1 MFIYIGCSGGGT
13 SSMFCQRIT
22 MATQTEAISAT
33 FSDLD
38 TVMRAPNRLAAEHDL
53 IFAYGGID
61 ALQPVILDEFS
72 KLFDV
77 VLVAPQVRYR
87 TAAKRE
93 LLKDYPVIVQDID
106 SKIFG
111 MMDGATALEGLLELL
126 VAVDNERGYASQKT
140 LVNKAGDKNMEI
152 FVMGGDRKNVFFKAF
167 VAALRAR
174 DLRVLEESY
183 SLECLYDTKGKGEYD
198 LRLLYGVSS
207 FINERDLPK
216 FANRIDLI
224 MQVPLI
230 SPGFKKRSAW
240 IERYQI
246 PIIELDGVNVGRGA
260 GALELER
267 INEYLVD
274 ASLKTEF
281 QKELTIPELELEPK
295 KERKKFAFLTW
306 NAG

>member
-13 SSMFCQRIT
+13 SSMFCQRI
-22 MATQTEAISAT
+22 AAASQTEAVSAT

-61 ALQPVILDEFS
+61 AIQPVILDEFS

-111 MMDGATALEGLLELL
+111 TMNGTVALDGLLALL
-126 VAVDNERGYASQKT
+126 VGIDNERGYTSQKS
-140 LVNKAGDKNMEI
+140 LVNRASDKNMEI
-152 FVMGGDRKNVFFKAF
+152 FVMGGDRKNLFFKSF
-167 VAALRAR
+167 VAALRDR
-174 DLRVLEESY
+174 GLRVLEESY
-183 SLECLYDTKGKGEYD
+183 SLECLYETKDKGEYD

-207 FINERDLPK
+207 FINEQDLPK
-216 FANRIDLI
+216 FAKRIDLI
-224 MQVPLI
+224 LQVPLI
-230 SPGFKKRSAW
+230 SAGFQKRIAW
-240 IERYQI
+240 IEQYQI
-246 PIIELDGVNVGRGA
+246 PIIAFDSVNVGRGA

-267 INEYLVD
+267 INEQLVD
-274 ASLKTEF
+274 ASLKTEY
-281 QKELTIPELELEPK
+281 QKEIMIPELELEPK
-295 KERKKFAFLTW
+295 KERKKFAFLSW
-306 NAG
+306 NVG